1 MFLYNYLRYTLCC
14 AVKVVCRFIIHVV
27 LIEKEVE
34 VKVNQGNYLFSLTN
48 IHLRPDILVIIAP
61 RCRDIL
67 KYPFV
72 EVVLT

>member
-14 AVKVVCRFIIHVV
+14 AVKVVCRFIHLV

-34 VKVNQGNYLFSLTN
+34 VKVNQGNHLFSLTN
-48 IHLRPDILVIIAP
+48 IHFRPDILVMIAP